1 MDITQKV
8 ADLVRL
14 TLNMPDKTVYTA
26 QEDMPL
32 SPDIPVIYIELSKP
46 PKQFGTPN
54 IEMMAKTDAVGNV
67 INDINETITNQY
79 LAEFQIDFLG
89 FEIAKALELPT
100 RLQNQLFSDMGKL
113 IQNEL
118 GIGVGKCEF
127 SQNFKELIN
136 EKWINRSIVEIQIYF
151 TIIIVNSIAEYK
163 QVEIQNVNTN
173 QNFIEDIK

>member
-14 TLNMPDKTVYTA
+14 TLNMPNKTVYTA

-32 SPDIPVIYIELSKP
+32 GPGIPVIYIELSKT

-54 IEMMAKTDAVGNV
+54 IEMMAKTDTVGN
-67 INDINETITNQY
+67 IIDDINETITNQY

-89 FEIAKALELPT
+89 FEIAKTLELPT

-136 EKWINRSIVEIQIYF
+136 EKWINRSIVNIQIYF
-151 TIIIVNSIAEYK
+151 TIITVNSIAEYK

>member
-1 MDITQKV
+1 
-8 ADLVRL
+8 
-14 TLNMPDKTVYTA
+14 
-26 QEDMPL
+26 
-32 SPDIPVIYIELSKP
+32 
-46 PKQFGTPN
+46 
-54 IEMMAKTDAVGNV
+54 MMAKTDTVGN
-67 INDINETITNQY
+67 IIDDINETITNQY

-89 FEIAKALELPT
+89 FEIAKTLELPT

-136 EKWINRSIVEIQIYF
+136 EKWINRSIVNIQIYF
-151 TIIIVNSIAEYK
+151 TIITVNSIAEYK